1 MFRSSKVL
9 WGEGQFLRPQ
19 HFQLQD
25 AYHEWRTAEMAG
37 SLHPYAWGLR
47 KLVVDVDALSTG
59 VLRIEHLQLVLPDGE
74 LFNAPQDDPLP
85 APVSLHH
92 TETGVAEITFHA
104 VMAPVRSTGGNLG
117 AADTAA
123 EGAVRYLQK
132 NVPSADL
139 FTQAAESETAVLQK
153 VLRLQTAQEP
163 RDHLVSLPL
172 CRVRRNATGGF
183 ELDQRFVS
191 PGLSIDSSPALRQML
206 RRLLDALQAKVN
218 ALYGFHREPS
228 RHVIEFR
235 SGDIASFWLL
245 HTASSAFASL
255 SHLHHHPG
263 LHPERLFQQLL
274 QLAGALMTF
283 SKSFALADLPAYQ
296 HQQPGP
302 GFARLETIILEL
314 LETVIST
321 RYFAI
326 ALREAKPSFHSG
338 VLDTD
343 KITPQTTLV
352 LGVKAALP
360 PAELVE
366 IVPMRFKSGA
376 PDDVEKLVLSAMSGI
391 RLTHLPQV
399 PAAIPVRPGCYYFE
413 LESKSPLYE
422 RMLKAQS
429 ISLYTPA
436 GVPDLELELFALN
449 N

>member
-25 AYHEWRTAEMAG
+25 AYHEWRSAEVAA
-37 SLHPYAWGLR
+37 SLHPYAWGVR
-47 KLVVDVDALSTG
+47 KLLIDTDALSSG
-59 VLRIEHLQLVLPDGE
+59 VLRIEHLQLILPDGE

-85 APVSLHH
+85 APVALHH
-92 TETGVAEITFHA
+92 TEAGIADITFHA
-104 VMAPVRSTGGNLG
+104 VMAPVRSAG
-117 AADTAA
+117 ANMGTSDAGA
-123 EGAVRYLQK
+123 EGAFRYVQK
-132 NVPSADL
+132 NVLSSDL

-153 VLRLQTAQEP
+153 VLRLQTEQEP

-172 CRVRRNATGGF
+172 CKVRRNATGGF
-183 ELDQRFVS
+183 ELDQKFVS
-191 PGLSIDSSPALRQML
+191 PGLSIDASPALRHLL
-206 RRLLDALQAKVN
+206 RRLLDSLQAKVN

-228 RHVIEFR
+228 RHIIEFR

-283 SKSFALADLPAYQ
+283 SKSFTLADLPSYQ
-296 HQQPGP
+296 HNQPGP
-302 GFARLETIILEL
+302 GFARLEIIIQEL

-326 ALREAKPSFHSG
+326 ALREVKPSFHSG
-338 VLDTD
+338 ALDTD

-352 LGVKAALP
+352 LCVKAALP
-360 PAELVE
+360 PSELVE
-366 IVPMRFKSGA
+366 IVPMRFKTGA

-436 GVPDLELELFALN
+436 GIPDLEVELFALN

>member
-19 HFQLQD
+19 HFQRQD
-25 AYHEWRTAEMAG
+25 AYHEWRIAESVA

-47 KLVVDVDALSTG
+47 KLVLDVDALSSG
-59 VLRIEHLQLVLPDGE
+59 ILRIEQLQLILPDGE

-92 TETGVAEITFHA
+92 TEAGVAEITFHA

-117 AADTAA
+117 SAEASA
-123 EGAVRYLQK
+123 EGAVRYVQK
-132 NVPSADL
+132 NVPTSDL
-139 FTQAAESETAVLQK
+139 FTEAADSETAVLQK
-153 VLRLQTAQEP
+153 VLRLQTDQEP

-172 CRVRRNATGGF
+172 CRVRRHATGGF

-191 PGLSIDSSPALRQML
+191 PGLSIDSSPALRHML

-245 HTASSAFASL
+245 HTASSAFATL

-296 HQQPGP
+296 HHQPGP
-302 GFARLETIILEL
+302 GFARLESIIHEL

-338 VLDTD
+338 VLETD
-343 KITPQTTLV
+343 KITSQTSLV
-352 LGVKAALP
+352 LGVKAAMP
-360 PAELVE
+360 PTEIVE
-366 IVPMRFKSGA
+366 IVPMRFKTGA

-413 LESKSPLYE
+413 LDRKSPLYE
-422 RMLKAQS
+422 RMLKAQN